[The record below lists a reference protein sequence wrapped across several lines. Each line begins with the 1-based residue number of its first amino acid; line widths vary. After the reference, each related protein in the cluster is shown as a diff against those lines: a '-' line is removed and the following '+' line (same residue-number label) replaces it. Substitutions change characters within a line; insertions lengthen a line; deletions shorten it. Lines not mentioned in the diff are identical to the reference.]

1 MTYGPGV
8 VDIHRG
14 YKYRCYPTAEQVALL
29 DDWQGKQRFLWNLA
43 NSQYEHAYSRC
54 RADRW
59 RLPSA
64 VGQIYELTSL
74 REMLPWLRDVPRDVQ
89 NQLLIELNLA
99 WQRFVKG
106 IAGRPQFKCKG
117 KHRAPVIAPQ
127 DYRIE
132 GDGFKRRVVFPKL
145 GSLSIVY
152 HRAHPG
158 KMTKC
163 AVSLDGDAYYVSI
176 GTAVKVDDPPVSTK
190 PMVAYD
196 RGVINTVAGSDG
208 SILRNPKHAE
218 KSHKRKVRLQRKAA
232 KKLKGSKNQKK
243 AYARA
248 ARCDRKVRR
257 QRNHFLH
264 VVSKGIANSHGV
276 VFFEKLNLPNMT
288 RSAKGTKEKPGRNV
302 AQKSALN
309 RMLLGACLGELKR
322 MVAYKIVPEG
332 GRVVEVPAAYSSQ
345 ECAECHHVDA
355 ASRKGERF
363 VCAKCGHCDHADV
376 NAARVLL
383 ARGLVVL
390 AVEPTV
396 TVCGD
401 AGARGRSK
409 KQKLRVVRRGTHRD
423 DAAKAAPLTAR

>member
-1 MTYGPGV
+1 M
-8 VDIHRG
+8 DIHRG
-14 YKYRCYPTAEQVALL
+14 YKYRCYPTVEQVELL
-29 DDWQGKQRFLWNLA
+29 GDWQGKQRFLWNLA
-43 NSQYEHAYSRC
+43 NAQYEYAYSRC

-64 VGQIYELTSL
+64 VGQIYELTTL

-127 DYRIE
+127 DYRLE
-132 GDGFKRRVVFPKL
+132 GEGRKRHVVFPKL
-145 GSLSIVY
+145 GTLSIIC
-152 HRAHPG
+152 HREPVG

-163 AVSLDGDAYYVSI
+163 AVSQDGDAYYVSI
-176 GTAVKVDDPPVSTK
+176 GAVVEADDPPVSTK

-196 RGVINTVAGSDG
+196 RGVTNTIAGSDG
-208 SILRNPKHAE
+208 SIVRNPKHDE

-232 KKLKGSKNQKK
+232 KKQKGSNNQKK

-264 VVSKGIANSHGV
+264 VLSKDIAKSHGV
-276 VFFEKLNLPNMT
+276 VFFENLNLPNMT

-302 AQKSALN
+302 AQKRALN
-309 RMLLGACLGELKR
+309 RGLLGACLGELKR
-322 MVAYKIVPEG
+322 MVTYKIVLEG

-345 ECAECHHVDA
+345 ECAECHRVDA
-355 ASRKGERF
+355 ASRRGERF
-363 VCAKCGHCDHADV
+363 ECTSCGHRDHADN

-383 ARGLVVL
+383 ARGIVVL

-401 AGARGRSK
+401 AGAQGRSK
-409 KQKLRVVRRGTHRD
+409 KQKLRVVRRGTRREG
-423 DAAKAAPLTAR
+423 AAKAAQLTTR